1 MLACGGGEG
10 FLPAAGFLAGGGVGK
25 RAATSPQSPRQRD
38 GAAAPLLGE
47 LVGERRDLG
56 A

>member
-25 RAATSPQSPRQRD
+25 RGEKAGRELYPAAMQTS
-38 GAAAPLLGE
+38 AARRE
-47 LVGERRDLG
+47 LYQAAE
-56 A
+56 

>member
-25 RAATSPQSPRQRD
+25 RGEKAGRELYQAAEQ
-38 GAAAPLLGE
+38 LGHTE
-47 LVGERRDLG
+47 IQKRR
-56 A
+56 